1 VELPLSSITGLS
13 LVPRLEARL
22 WIMTKLGFSKVE
34 VVRPPADAYEQL
46 AAGKR
51 MMMAGYLVRT

>member
-13 LVPRLEARL
+13 LIPRLEARL

-46 AAGKR
+46 AAGRR
-51 MMMAGYLVRT
+51 MMVAGYL